1 MYNITKKGIIIGV
14 ASFVLGL
21 GMIFLA
27 MWGIPKYNVW
37 QKELAGRAELAQ
49 ASYNKQILI
58 REAEARLEAEVLNAK
73 AEVARAKGMAEA
85 MEIEG
90 GTLTETYIKYLWVRE
105 LNNTCNNII
114 YVPTEAG
121 LPLLEARPR

>member
-1 MYNITKKGIIIGV
+1 MTKRKEFIIGIMAFIGIV
-14 ASFVLGL
+14 GITALL
-21 GMIFLA
+21 L
-27 MWGIPKYNVW
+27 WGIPLYNVW
-37 QKELAGRAELAQ
+37 QKELKGRAELAQ

-58 REAEARLEAEVLNAK
+58 REAEARLEAEKLNAQ

-105 LNNTCNNII
+105 VNNTCNSII

-121 LPLLEARPR
+121 LPLLEARNK

>member
-1 MYNITKKGIIIGV
+1 MIKGKEILIGSI
-14 ASFVLGL
+14 ATVLVIAFIG
-21 GMIFLA
+21 FL
-27 MWGIPKYNVW
+27 MWGIPMYNVW
-37 QKELAGRAELAQ
+37 QMELKGRAELAQ

-58 REAEARLEAEVLNAK
+58 REAEARLEAEILNAQ

-105 LNNTCNNII
+105 LNSSCNSKI

-121 LPLLEARPR
+121 LPILEAGR